1 MEENK
6 LELKGFLSIL
16 KRRKWDFI
24 LTAAGVFIIVAIMA
38 FIWPPTYRSTST
50 ILIEAQEI
58 PKEYVMSTV
67 TAFAE
72 QRLQAINQRIM
83 SSTTLLEIIKRFNL
97 YADERTKLT
106 TEEIVDKMRKK
117 YIKFD
122 TISADVIDQ
131 RTGRTASATIAFSVS
146 FDGDN
151 PDVVLQVT
159 NVLSSLYLEENLKS
173 REQQTAGASKFIDE
187 EAKTIKVNL
196 SELDAKIA
204 VFKRKNLDSLPE
216 LSQLNLQTLD
226 RTDRD
231 IDQLKD
237 QLRTLKEKEG
247 YLQTQLAST
256 PLDVSNPDRE
266 RLKEL
271 RGKIVNLQTRY
282 SESYPDV
289 IKTKQEIEELE
300 RRLGLSAKDN
310 SSAGRPDNPA
320 YIALSSQL
328 AGTKSDIDSIKRQL
342 NDTQAKKD
350 GYRHRIESGPR
361 VEEQYK
367 LLQIERNNLQIKY
380 DDLMKK
386 LMEAKVAQGMEKG
399 QMGERFTLIDPA
411 RLPEKPVFPNI
422 PLVLL
427 IGLILGIG
435 AGVGMASLREFADQ
449 SAHTVEDLVRATNM
463 QVFAGIGKIVTRDD
477 IDRKKKR
484 RWKLLI
490 TACIVLV
497 AGLLIFHFFIM
508 DLDVLWAKINRK
520 LL

>member
-1 MEENK
+1 MEENT
-6 LELKGFLSIL
+6 LELKGFLAIL

-24 LTAAGVFIIVAIMA
+24 LTAVGIFSIVAIIA
-38 FIWPPTYRSTST
+38 FVWPPTYRSTST

-58 PKEYVMSTV
+58 PKEYVTSTV

-83 SSTTLLEIIKRFNL
+83 SSTMLLDIINRFNL
-97 YADERTKLT
+97 YADERKKMT
-106 TEEIVDKMRKK
+106 TEEVVDKMRKK

-131 RTGRTASATIAFSVS
+131 RTGRPASATIAFSVS
-146 FDGDN
+146 FDGRN
-151 PDVVLQVT
+151 PDVVLQVA

-187 EAKTIKVNL
+187 EAKTIKENL
-196 SELDAKIA
+196 AELDARIA

-231 IDQLKD
+231 LDQLKD

-247 YLQTQLAST
+247 YLLTQLAST
-256 PLDVSNPDRE
+256 PQDVSNPDRD

-271 RGKIVNLQTRY
+271 RGKIVNLRTRY

-289 IKTKQEIEELE
+289 IKTKQEIAELE

-310 SSAGRPDNPA
+310 SLAGRPDNPA
-320 YIALSSQL
+320 YIALASQL
-328 AGTKSDIDSIKRQL
+328 ASTQSDIESIKRQL
-342 NDTQAKKD
+342 NVTQAKKD
-350 GYRHRIESGPR
+350 GYRQRIESGPR

-367 LLQIERNNLQIKY
+367 LLQIERNNLQLKY

-386 LMEAKVAQGMEKG
+386 LMEARVAQGMEKG

-411 RLPEKPVFPNI
+411 RLPEKPVRPNI

-427 IGLILGIG
+427 IGVILGIG
-435 AGVGMASLREFADQ
+435 GGVGMASLREFADQ
-449 SAHTVEDLVRATNM
+449 SAHTVEDLARATKM
-463 QVFAGIGKIVTRDD
+463 KVFTGIAKIVTHDD
-477 IDRKKKR
+477 IERKKKHR
-484 RWKLLI
+484 KRLLI
-490 TACIVLV
+490 TVCIVLV

-508 DLDVLWAKINRK
+508 DLDVLSAKINRR